1 MQIFAK
7 DLTQKDAHLLLDSIV
22 CPRPIFFVSTVNK
35 DGVINLA
42 PFSMSTIASTRPPMV
57 CFSAGLRPNGKEKD
71 TVANIRET
79 KEFVVNMVTEEI
91 LDSVL
96 RAAADY
102 APGISEL
109 PYTGLNTLA
118 SLKVAPPRVS
128 ESPVHMECRLR
139 QIVELGLHQL
149 VIGEVLVFHL
159 DNEVYSGHDV
169 DSSRLKIVGRMR
181 GSSFVRTADVFSNE
195 ELWRLWDE
203 EEKA

>member
-1 MQIFAK
+1 MQIFAE
-7 DLTQKDAHLLLDSIV
+7 DVTQKEAHLLLDSIV

-42 PFSMSTIASTRPPMV
+42 PFSMSTIASTKPPMV
-57 CFSAGLRPNGKEKD
+57 CFSAALRANGKEKD
-71 TVANIRET
+71 TVVNIRET

-91 LDSVL
+91 LDNVL

-118 SLKVAPPRVS
+118 SLKVVPPRVS

-139 QIVELGLHQL
+139 QILELGLHQL
-149 VIGEVLVFHL
+149 IIGEVLVFHL
-159 DNEVYSGHDV
+159 DNDVYSGHDV

-181 GSSFVRTADVFSNE
+181 GSSFVRTGDVFSNE
-195 ELWRLWDE
+195 ELWRLGEE
-203 EEKA
+203 EEKV